1 MILVKGSVS
10 VELSSLSITASI
22 LDISF
27 APNVSRD
34 MMVLKTSDSVG
45 FLMRKAVSVVLNG
58 QILMH
63 SIEKKKCNGSYRINS
78 AGLFYHH
85 LFTDMTETV
94 SLINRGNKNCK

>member
-63 SIEKKKCNGSYRINS
+63 SIEKKSAMVATESIQLNS
-78 AGLFYHH
+78 VVLSSFIH
-85 LFTDMTETV
+85 
-94 SLINRGNKNCK
+94 